1 MKSNTT
7 EIVYFA
13 FYKLLWYNYLNDSLS
28 ERFLNHK
35 TQSEYQDVTVLI
47 LQITYVKNLSV

>member
-13 FYKLLWYNYLNDSLS
+13 FYNLLWYNYLNDSLS
-28 ERFLNHK
+28 ERFLTQTTQVNIK
-35 TQSEYQDVTVLI
+35 T
-47 LQITYVKNLSV
+47 LQF

>member
-13 FYKLLWYNYLNDSLS
+13 FYNLLWYNHLNDSLS

>member
-13 FYKLLWYNYLNDSLS
+13 FYNLLRYNYLNDSLS
-28 ERFLNHK
+28 KRFLITKHK
-35 TQSEYQDVTVLI
+35 VNI
-47 LQITYVKNLSV
+47 KMLQF